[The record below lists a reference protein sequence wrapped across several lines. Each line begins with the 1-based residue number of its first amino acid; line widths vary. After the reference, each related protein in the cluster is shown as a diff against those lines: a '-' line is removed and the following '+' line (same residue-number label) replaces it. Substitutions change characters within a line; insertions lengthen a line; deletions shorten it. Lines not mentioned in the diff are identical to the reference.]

1 MLRNSKKNFKKL
13 LTEEVACKKVV
24 RKGWDCGV
32 EFNYVIFAR
41 ILICTFG
48 YGWNFYFLL
57 MNIKVLLLMVKF
69 RDENKKS
76 LSLLTVADSEL
87 KISKSTVDKIII

>member
-1 MLRNSKKNFKKL
+1 
-13 LTEEVACKKVV
+13 
-24 RKGWDCGV
+24 
-32 EFNYVIFAR
+32 
-41 ILICTFG
+41 
-48 YGWNFYFLL
+48 
-57 MNIKVLLLMVKF
+57 MVKF